1 MSCYRCE
8 SPDALR
14 EKARVSALEQQ
25 NTDLIKILGKLI
37 EGRLDFKF
45 NLDPNLLQLKLQDYQ
60 GYMAREAAKLAKV
73 EIERM
78 LEDRRQ
84 FFRDYDLLKMTATPE
99 YWREVN
105 KGILGMPR

>member
-1 MSCYRCE
+1 MSCCRCE

-25 NTDLIKILGKLI
+25 NTDLIKIVGKLI
-37 EGRLDFKF
+37 ERRLDFKF
-45 NLDPNLLQLKLQDYQ
+45 NLDPNMYELKMGDYQ
-60 GYMAREAAKLAKV
+60 NFMVREAAKRATV
-73 EIERM
+73 AIERM

-84 FFRDYDLLKMTATPE
+84 FFRDYDLLKLTATPE